1 MKINFSVK
9 VIILS
14 LMIILVAFSPKPEIK
29 KESRSPGMTNQAH
42 HIKIII
48 KLISAKEVLVPKNTE
63 AFKLH
68 EFQMLLKNI
77 QKQLSNK
84 Q

>member
-1 MKINFSVK
+1 
-9 VIILS
+9 
-14 LMIILVAFSPKPEIK
+14 MIILVTFSPELEIK
-29 KESRSPGMTNQAH
+29 NKSRSSGIINQVH

-48 KLISAKEVLVPKNTE
+48 KLISVKEVLVPKVTE

-77 QKQLSNK
+77 QKQLSN
-84 Q
+84 

>member
-1 MKINFSVK
+1 MKINFSDR

-14 LMIILVAFSPKPEIK
+14 FMIILVTFSPELEIK
-29 KESRSPGMTNQAH
+29 NKSRSSGIINQVH

-48 KLISAKEVLVPKNTE
+48 KLISVKEVLVPKVTE

-77 QKQLSNK
+77 QKQLSN
-84 Q
+84 

>member
-1 MKINFSVK
+1 MKINFSDR

-14 LMIILVAFSPKPEIK
+14 FMIILVTFSPELEIK
-29 KESRSPGMTNQAH
+29 KESRSSGITNQVH

-48 KLISAKEVLVPKNTE
+48 KLISAKEVLVPKVTE

-77 QKQLSNK
+77 QKQLSN
-84 Q
+84 

>member
-1 MKINFSVK
+1 MKINFSDR

-14 LMIILVAFSPKPEIK
+14 FMIILVTFSPELEIK
-29 KESRSPGMTNQAH
+29 NKSRSSGITNQVH

-48 KLISAKEVLVPKNTE
+48 KLISVKEVLMPKVTE

-77 QKQLSNK
+77 QKQLSN
-84 Q
+84 